1 MTDAYIQ
8 PIAPVGGSLAW
19 SALVAVLPLLT
30 MLVLLAVF
38 RLRSHSAAG
47 IAVVVALVVGTAVY
61 GMPIGS
67 ALSAGIEGAVFGL
80 FPIMWTVVNAV
91 WVYRLTVES
100 GHFDVLTR
108 AFGRISPDPRILAIV
123 IAFLFGALLE
133 AVAGFGTPIV
143 VATVVLIGAGLPP
156 VRAAAA
162 ALLANSVV
170 TPLGVMGTPILT
182 MSRVSEIPIDE
193 IGPVVA
199 RQVCLLAVFVP
210 LVLVAVI
217 GGWRGVR
224 ETWPVALAVGLA
236 FAAAQ
241 FVCAS
246 YLTVG
251 LSNIA
256 AAAAGL
262 LVLLVAVKVH
272 PTQRRARRAA
282 PERIHD
288 SRRRVVEAFAPYAL
302 IVIVFLVSRFGPV
315 ASLLSNAS
323 LSFPWPGVDVTTTD
337 GDVPTAETF
346 TIDLLTA
353 PGSLVFVAA
362 LLSMPVL
369 KVAVPDAARCF
380 VAAVVQLRWSFATVT
395 AVLALAYVMNLSGQ
409 TATIGGFLA
418 GAGAAFALL
427 SPVLG
432 WLGVVVTGSNTA
444 SNAMFGSLQV
454 AAAQQSGL
462 DPTVLVAGN
471 MAGGTTGTPIAL
483 QNLALVSSVKGLS
496 GKDGLLLR
504 RIWPLSIAG
513 VVVLAVLVWLQS
525 TSVLGWMVP

>member
-1 MTDAYIQ
+1 MTGAYVQ

-47 IAVVVALVVGTAVY
+47 IAVVVALIVGTAVY
-61 GMPIGS
+61 GMPVGS
-67 ALSAGIEGAVFGL
+67 ALSAGVEGAVFGL

-108 AFGRISPDPRILAIV
+108 AFGRISPDPRILTIV

-162 ALLANSVV
+162 SLLANSVV

-210 LVLVAVI
+210 LVLVAVV

-224 ETWPVALAVGLA
+224 ETWPVALVVGLA
-236 FAAAQ
+236 FGAAQ

-256 AAAAGL
+256 GAVAGL

-272 PTQRRARRAA
+272 PMYREARRAA
-282 PERIHD
+282 SDRIHD

-302 IVIVFLVSRFGPV
+302 IVVVFLVSRFGPV
-315 ASLLSNAS
+315 ASLLSYAS
-323 LSFPWPGVDVTTTD
+323 LSFPWPGVDVTTAD

-362 LLSMPVL
+362 LLSIPVL
-369 KVAVPDAARCF
+369 KVAVADAVRCF

-418 GAGAAFALL
+418 GAGVAFALL

-496 GKDGLLLR
+496 GKDGLLMR
-504 RIWPLSIAG
+504 RIWPLSITG
-513 VVVLAVLVWLQS
+513 LTVLAVLVWLQS

>member
-1 MTDAYIQ
+1 M
-8 PIAPVGGSLAW
+8 VW

-30 MLVLLAVF
+30 MLVLLAAF
-38 RLRSHSAAG
+38 RFRSHSAA
-47 IAVVVALVVGTAVY
+47 AVAVAVALVVATTVY
-61 GMPIGS
+61 GMPVGS
-67 ALSAGIEGAVFGL
+67 ALSAGVEGAVFGL
-80 FPIMWTVVNAV
+80 FPIMWTVLNAV

-108 AFGRISPDPRILAIV
+108 AFARISPDPRILTIV

-156 VRAAAA
+156 VRAATA

-182 MSRVSEIPIDE
+182 MSRVSEIPVDE

-217 GGWRGVR
+217 GGRRGVR

-236 FAAAQ
+236 FGAAQ
-241 FVCAS
+241 FLCAS

-262 LVLLVAVKVH
+262 IMLLAVLKIRS
-272 PTQRRARRAA
+272 RRDGSDAEPEPAR
-282 PERIHD
+282 D
-288 SRRRVVEAFAPYAL
+288 SRRRTVEAFAPYAL
-302 IVIVFLVSRFGPV
+302 IVVVFLVSRIPPV
-315 ASLLSNAS
+315 ASVLSS
-323 LSFPWPGVDVTTTD
+323 GSVSFRWPGLDVLDSD
-337 GDVPTAETF
+337 GEPPAAETF
-346 TIDLLTA
+346 TFDAFTA

-362 LLSMPVL
+362 LLSIPVL
-369 KVAVPDAARCF
+369 KVGAGDALRCL
-380 VAAVVQLRWSFATVT
+380 VAAIVQLRWSFATVT
-395 AVLALAYVMNLSGQ
+395 AVLALAYIMNMSGQ
-409 TATIGGFLA
+409 TSTIGGFLA
-418 GAGAAFALL
+418 GAGVAFALL

-432 WLGVVVTGSNTA
+432 WLGVLVTGSNTA

-471 MAGGTTGTPIAL
+471 MSGGTAGTPIAL

-496 GKDGLLLR
+496 GKDGVILR
-504 RIWPLSIAG
+504 RIWPLSLAG
-513 VVVLAVLVWLQS
+513 VVILAVLVCLQT
-525 TSVLGWMVP
+525 TSVLGWMLP

>member
-1 MTDAYIQ
+1 MGAYVQ

-30 MLVLLAVF
+30 MLVLLAGF

-47 IAVVVALVVGTAVY
+47 VAVVVALAVATLVY

-67 ALSAGIEGAVFGL
+67 ALSAGVEGAVFGL

-108 AFGRISPDPRILAIV
+108 AFGRISPDPRILTIV

-162 ALLANSVV
+162 SLLANSVV

-182 MSRVSEIPIDE
+182 MSRVSEIPIAE

-210 LVLVAVI
+210 LVLVAVV

-236 FAAAQ
+236 FGSAQ

-246 YLTVG
+246 YLAVG

-256 AAAAGL
+256 AAAVGL
-262 LVLLVAVKVH
+262 IVLLVAVRLRPSHSAVH
-272 PTQRRARRAA
+272 RSAS
-282 PERIHD
+282 ERIHD
-288 SRRRVVEAFAPYAL
+288 SHRRVVEAFAPYAL
-302 IVIVFLVSRFGPV
+302 IVIIFLVSRFGPV
-315 ASLLSNAS
+315 ASWLANAS
-323 LSFPWPGVDVTTTD
+323 LSFAWPGLDVRTAD
-337 GDVPTAETF
+337 GSVPAAETF
-346 TIDLLTA
+346 TVDLLTA

-369 KVAVPDAARCF
+369 KVGAADAARCL
-380 VAAVVQLRWSFATVT
+380 VAAVVQLRWSFATVS

-418 GAGAAFALL
+418 GAGVAFALL

-496 GKDGLLLR
+496 GKDGLLMS

-513 VVVLAVLVWLQS
+513 VVVLALLVWLQS
-525 TSVLGWMVP
+525 TSVLSWMVP